1 MKKLFY
7 ISFLILFLVS
17 CKNLKNNNFT
27 QEYIITD
34 TDTISKIGKVF
45 KINNI
50 ECYFRL
56 NDTII
61 ENNPDIIIELREYKT
76 NKILISHSDAW
87 ISRFGFDVNSTNN
100 FEDVNFDGYK
110 DFYHTNSAN
119 VVMNDLTHFYLFNKE
134 TKAFEYSE
142 ELTDSHL
149 EDIDSINKKLIMS
162 NDYRFGTDSIVHSFD
177 NFGKIKFTEVFSDYE
192 EKIDTIWTPIKAYKK
207 IINGNIIEAKQ
218 DTIHFD
224 FED

>member
-1 MKKLFY
+1 MNKLFH

-87 ISRFGFDVNSTNN
+87 ILRFGFDVNSINN

-134 TKAFEYSE
+134 TKAFEYAD
-142 ELTDSHL
+142 ELTDSHI
-149 EDIDSINKKLIMS
+149 EYTDSINKKLIMS
-162 NDYRFGTDSIVHSFD
+162 NDYRFGRDSIVHSFD
-177 NFGKIKFTEVFSDYE
+177 NFGKIKFTEVFRSYSQE
-192 EKIDTIWTPIKAYKK
+192 IDTTWVEYEKYEK
-207 IINGNIIEAKQ
+207 IINGEIIETKR
-218 DTIHFD
+218 DSLIEKWD
-224 FED
+224 

>member
-76 NKILISHSDAW
+76 NKILISHSDA
-87 ISRFGFDVNSTNN
+87 
-100 FEDVNFDGYK
+100 
-110 DFYHTNSAN
+110 
-119 VVMNDLTHFYLFNKE
+119 
-134 TKAFEYSE
+134 
-142 ELTDSHL
+142 
-149 EDIDSINKKLIMS
+149 
-162 NDYRFGTDSIVHSFD
+162 
-177 NFGKIKFTEVFSDYE
+177 
-192 EKIDTIWTPIKAYKK
+192 
-207 IINGNIIEAKQ
+207 
-218 DTIHFD
+218 
-224 FED
+224 